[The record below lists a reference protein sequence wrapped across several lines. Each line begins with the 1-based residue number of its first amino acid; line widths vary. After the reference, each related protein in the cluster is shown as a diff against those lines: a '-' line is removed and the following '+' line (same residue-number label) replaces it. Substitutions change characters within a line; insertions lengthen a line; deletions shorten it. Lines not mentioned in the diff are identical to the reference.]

1 MVKRIIA
8 SFLLLLLPVA
18 GFASGASIPL
28 MRADN
33 DVSDKVSLQRGA
45 RYFVNYCLSCH
56 SAKYMRYNRM
66 GADLGISEDQIIAN
80 LLFAGDKT
88 GETMTVALSADQGKK
103 WFGKAPPDL
112 SVVARSKGPDWIFTF
127 LLSFYE
133 DNDPSRPFGVNNT
146 VLPATAMPAVLS
158 GLQGIQVLV
167 ETESGADDAHHDGSD
182 LPTFELKRQGTMNPA
197 EYRKTVRD
205 LVNFLD
211 YMGEPAQL
219 IRGKVGVW
227 VLLFLAFFTWL
238 ARALYKEYWKDV
250 H

>member
-8 SFLLLLLPVA
+8 SFLLLLLPGIA
-18 GFASGASIPL
+18 YASGASVPL
-28 MRADN
+28 MSANN
-33 DVSDKVSLQRGA
+33 DINDKVSLQRGA
-45 RYFVNYCLSCH
+45 QLFVNYCLSCH
-56 SAKYMRYNRM
+56 SAKFMRYNRI
-66 GADLGISEDQIIAN
+66 GEDLHISEDAILEN
-80 LLFAGDKT
+80 LMFSGGKT
-88 GETMTVALSADQGKK
+88 GETMTGAMTKEQGQK

-133 DNDPSRPFGVNNT
+133 DNDPTRPFGVNNT
-146 VLPATAMPAVLS
+146 VLEGAAMPAVLA
-158 GLQGIQVLV
+158 GLQGTQILV
-167 ETESGADDAHHDGSD
+167 EATGDDAHHSGDR
-182 LPTFELKRQGTMNPA
+182 LPEFQLVRQGSMNPV
-197 EYRKTVRD
+197 EYRKAVRD

-238 ARALYKEYWKDV
+238 ARSLYKEYWKDV

>member
-1 MVKRIIA
+1 M
-8 SFLLLLLPVA
+8 S
-18 GFASGASIPL
+18 
-28 MRADN
+28 ADN
-33 DVSDKVSLQRGA
+33 DINDKVSLQRGA

-56 SAKYMRYNRM
+56 SAKYMRFNRM

-88 GETMTVALSADQGKK
+88 GETMTVALSPEQGKK

-112 SVVARSKGPDWIFTF
+112 SVIARSKGPDWIFTF

-133 DNDPSRPFGVNNT
+133 DNDPARPFGVNNT
-146 VLPATAMPAVLS
+146 VLEGTAMPAVLS
-158 GLQGIQVLV
+158 GLQGVQVLV
-167 ETESGADDAHHDGSD
+167 EKEGESDDKYDVGVAP
-182 LPTFELKRQGTMNPA
+182 PTFELKKQGTMNPA
-197 EYRKTVRD
+197 EYRRAVRD

-211 YMGEPAQL
+211 YVGEPTQL

-238 ARALYKEYWKDV
+238 ARALYKEYWKDI

>member
-1 MVKRIIA
+1 
-8 SFLLLLLPVA
+8 
-18 GFASGASIPL
+18 
-28 MRADN
+28 
-33 DVSDKVSLQRGA
+33 
-45 RYFVNYCLSCH
+45 
-56 SAKYMRYNRM
+56 MRYNRM

>member
-8 SFLLLLLPVA
+8 SFLLLLLPAV
-18 GFASGASIPL
+18 GGYASGPSIPL
-28 MRADN
+28 MSADN
-33 DVSDKVSLQRGA
+33 DINDKASLQRGA

-56 SAKYMRYNRM
+56 GAKYMRYNRM
-66 GADLGISEDQIIAN
+66 GEDLNISEGMIVGN

-88 GETMTVALSADQGKK
+88 GETMTVALTPEQGKK

-112 SVVARSKGPDWIFTF
+112 SVIARSKGPDWIFTF

-133 DNDPSRPFGVNNT
+133 DKDPSRPFGVNNT
-146 VLPATAMPAVLS
+146 VLPGTAMPAVLS
-158 GLQGIQVLV
+158 NLQGVQVLV
-167 ETESGADDAHHDGSD
+167 ESD
-182 LPTFELKRQGTMNPA
+182 SEDRGHLPTFELRKEGTLNPA
-197 EYRKTVRD
+197 KYRKAVRD

-219 IRGKVGVW
+219 IRSRMGVW
-227 VLLFLAFFTWL
+227 VLLFIAFFTWL
-238 ARALYKEYWKDV
+238 ARALYKEYWKDI

>member
-8 SFLLLLLPVA
+8 SFVLALLPIA
-18 GFASGASIPL
+18 GFAAGAGIPL
-28 MRADN
+28 LSADN
-33 DVSDKVSLQRGA
+33 DINDKVSLQRGA
-45 RYFVNYCLSCH
+45 RIFVNYCLSCH
-56 SAKYMRYNRM
+56 SAKYMRFNRM

-88 GETMTVALSADQGKK
+88 GETMTVALSPDQGKK

-112 SVVARSKGPDWIFTF
+112 SVIARSKGPDWIFTF

-146 VLPATAMPAVLS
+146 VLEGTAMPAVLS
-158 GLQGIQVLV
+158 GLQGVQVLV
-167 ETESGADDAHHDGSD
+167 EKEGESDDKHYADAA

-197 EYRKTVRD
+197 EYRKAVRD
-205 LVNFLD
+205 LVNFID
-211 YMGEPAQL
+211 YVGEPAQL

-238 ARALYKEYWKDV
+238 ARALYKEYWKDI

>member
-1 MVKRIIA
+1 MVKRLLA
-8 SFLLLLLPVA
+8 LLLLLPVV
-18 GFASGASIPL
+18 GYASGPSVPL

-33 DVSDKVSLQRGA
+33 DINDKASLQRGA

-56 SAKYMRYNRM
+56 GAKYMRYNRV
-66 GADLGISEDQIIAN
+66 GADLGISEESLVRN
-80 LLFAGDKT
+80 LLFVGDKT
-88 GETMTVALSADQGKK
+88 GETMTVALSAAQGKK

-112 SVVARSKGPDWIFTF
+112 SVVARSKGPDWIYTF

-146 VLPATAMPAVLS
+146 VLEDTAMPAVLS
-158 GLQGIQVLV
+158 GLQGVQVLV
-167 ETESGADDAHHDGSD
+167 ESASDDAHNGGSH
-182 LPTFELKRQGTMNPA
+182 LPTFELKKAGSMNPA
-197 EYRKTVRD
+197 QYRKAVRD

-227 VLLFLAFFTWL
+227 VLLFFAFFTWL
-238 ARALYKEYWKDV
+238 SRSLYKEYWKDV